1 MKGWGCHQT
10 LNCTLMV
17 MDACREVAKAVKSK
31 RARVVI
37 VAPNIEHISTEGG
50 LDDLLSSILSQAD
63 ELGIPVVFAL
73 SRKKLG
79 QVSSGPALHPK
90 KCFEHS

>member
-1 MKGWGCHQT
+1 MKPK
-10 LNCTLMV
+10 
-17 MDACREVAKAVKSK
+17 CREVAKAVKSK

-37 VAPNIEHISTEGG
+37 VAPNIEHIQTEGG
-50 LDDLLSSILSQAD
+50 LDDLLTSILAQAE

-79 QVSSGPALHPK
+79 QVQSSQ
-90 KCFEHS
+90 HSHAKHVRRELSHTSVRGGAC